1 MPVLPVIELSPS
13 DIRFTQDS
21 IRKTFGD
28 GRDVNNTIR
37 QILRGEL
44 SVLSLPRIRV
54 VNVGGCYFAFDNR
67 RLYVYRVL
75 QFRGFLKT
83 VQVNL
88 APSTQLQPDKW
99 TTTNEGQSVSVRRET
114 TLKHT
119 REAFPELRMR

>member
-21 IRKTFGD
+21 IKRTFSD
-28 GRDVNNTIR
+28 GRHVNNTIHR
-37 QILRGEL
+37 ILKGEL
-44 SVLSLPRIRV
+44 SVLDLPRIRV
-54 VNVGGCYFAFDNR
+54 VNLSGCYFAFDNR

-75 QFRGFLKT
+75 QFRNFLET
-83 VQVNL
+83 VLVNL

-99 TTTNEGQSVSVRRET
+99 TTTNEGRSVSVRRGA

-119 REAFPELRMR
+119 SETFEELYMR